1 MAHTDLAGTPK
12 RMAQPSADDTIG
24 GVVAAP
30 SRRRAGELLARL
42 GTDPRSGA
50 TSPLAPFTG
59 ESTVTL
65 PQAGDAEVRSAFARA
80 RQQQHPWAAVPAGE
94 RQRVLGR
101 LHDLILDRQQE
112 ALDLIQVEAG
122 KSRLD
127 AFDEISSSAL
137 VAAYYGKHSARMLSP
152 KRAAGV
158 IPLLTKAAEL
168 HHPKGVIGVITPWNY
183 PLALTAMDVLP
194 ALAAGNAVVQKPDN
208 QTTLSALWLHELATE
223 AGLPPGAWQIV
234 PGEGPTVGP
243 ALVDEA
249 DYLCFTGSTSTG
261 KHLAGQL
268 ADKLT
273 NHSLELG
280 GKNPM
285 IVLPDADVATAAA
298 GAVAACFSSAG
309 QLC

>member
-1 MAHTDLAGTPK
+1 
-12 RMAQPSADDTIG
+12 
-24 GVVAAP
+24 
-30 SRRRAGELLARL
+30 
-42 GTDPRSGA
+42 
-50 TSPLAPFTG
+50 
-59 ESTVTL
+59 
-65 PQAGDAEVRSAFARA
+65 
-80 RQQQHPWAAVPAGE
+80 
-94 RQRVLGR
+94 
-101 LHDLILDRQQE
+101 
-112 ALDLIQVEAG
+112 
-122 KSRLD
+122 
-127 AFDEISSSAL
+127 
-137 VAAYYGKHSARMLSP
+137 
-152 KRAAGV
+152 
-158 IPLLTKAAEL
+158 
-168 HHPKGVIGVITPWNY
+168 
-183 PLALTAMDVLP
+183 
-194 ALAAGNAVVQKPDN
+194 AVVQKPDN

-309 QLC
+309 QLCVSVERLYVHEDIRDRKSTRLNSSHVSISYAVFCLKKKKKKNKEQTTTEKAGT